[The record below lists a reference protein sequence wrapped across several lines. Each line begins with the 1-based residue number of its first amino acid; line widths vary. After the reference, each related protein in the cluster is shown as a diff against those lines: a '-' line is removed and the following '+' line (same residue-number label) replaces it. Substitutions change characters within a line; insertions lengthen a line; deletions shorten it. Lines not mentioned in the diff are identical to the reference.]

1 MSYRDQDACWNCLN
15 VVIYVDGTNDILK
28 CFCSIHES
36 GVSDISPCGICE
48 HHEREKENEM

>member
-28 CFCSIHES
+28 CFCAIHES